1 MNAKKAKQLRK
12 QSLKQA
18 VASGLPYTDYGFTQ
32 YRKVFQSLDGKLHQY
47 VVYNAFLKDC
57 QRKILK
63 SLKKEFKAG
72 KA

>member
-1 MNAKKAKQLRK
+1 MNARKAKALRREA
-12 QSLKQA
+12 LKQA
-18 VASGLPYTDYGFTQ
+18 AEQGLPYTQYGFKQFKKAYVKITGE
-32 YRKVFQSLDGKLHQY
+32 LGAY
-47 VVYNAFLKDC
+47 VVYTAFLKDC